1 MSDSETLT
9 KHYGGSDLL
18 GEIKRGLEAMG
29 KKRETV
35 TLDDLAAVDEFHV
48 GGRQASIAFLD
59 QLRPTADQLLL
70 DIGCG
75 LGGPARFATERYG
88 CRVAGV
94 DLTADYVT
102 TGRVLCNWLKLGGK
116 VSLRHGSALSLPLT
130 DETFDGA
137 YMMHVG
143 MNIEDKTRLCS
154 EVHRLL
160 QPGGVFGIYDIMSVG
175 EGDLTFPLP
184 WSSEPGTSFVATPE
198 SYKDALKAAGFTVTA
213 ERSRRDFALEFFVR
227 QRAMIAAA
235 GGPPPLSIRIV
246 MGKDTDQK
254 LRNLVAA
261 IEADKIAP
269 YEIIAKKAA

>member
-9 KHYGGSDLL
+9 KHYSRSDLL
-18 GEIKRGLEAMG
+18 GRIKRGLEAMG

-59 QLRPTADQLLL
+59 QLKPKPGQLLL

-75 LGGPARFATERYG
+75 LGGPARFATDRYG

-94 DLTADYVT
+94 DLTPDYVT
-102 TGRVLCNWLKLGGK
+102 AGRVLCNWLKLGGK
-116 VSLRHGSALSLPLT
+116 VSLRQGSALSLPLT

-143 MNIEDKTRLCS
+143 MNIENKPQLCA
-154 EVHRLL
+154 EVYRLL
-160 QPGGVFGIYDIMSVG
+160 QPGGCFGIYDIMTVG

-184 WSSEPGTSFVATPE
+184 WSSEAETSFVADPE
-198 SYKDALKAAGFTVTA
+198 VYKNALRAAGFSIVA

-235 GGPPPLSIRIV
+235 GGPPPLSLHIV
-246 MGKDTDQK
+246 MGRNTDEK
-254 LRNLVAA
+254 LRNLVSA
-261 IEADKIAP
+261 IEADLIAP
-269 YEIIAKKAA
+269 YEIIAKKPA

>member
-9 KHYGGSDLL
+9 KHYGRSDLL

-59 QLRPTADQLLL
+59 QLKPTPEQLFL
-70 DIGCG
+70 DIGSG
-75 LGGPARFATERYG
+75 LGGPARFAADRYG

-102 TGRVLCNWLKLGGK
+102 TGRVLCNWLGLGSK
-116 VSLRHGSALSLPLT
+116 VSLRQGSALNLPLT
-130 DETFDGA
+130 DGTFDGA

-143 MNIEDKTRLCS
+143 MNIEDKTQLCA
-154 EVHRLL
+154 EVYRLL
-160 QPGGVFGIYDIMSVG
+160 QPGGCFGIYDIMTVG
-175 EGDLTFPLP
+175 EGELSFPLP
-184 WSSEPGTSFVATPE
+184 WSSEPATSFVATPE
-198 SYKDALKAAGFTVTA
+198 AYKDALRAAGFTITA

-235 GGPPPLSIRIV
+235 GGPPPLSLHIV
-246 MGKDTDQK
+246 MGANTKEK
-254 LRNLVAA
+254 LRNLVAG
-261 IEADKIAP
+261 IEAGRVAP
-269 YEIIAKKAA
+269 YEVIAKKAA

>member
-1 MSDSETLT
+1 MSDSDTLT
-9 KHYGGSDLL
+9 KHYSRSDLL
-18 GEIKRGLEAMG
+18 SEIKRGLEAMG

-59 QLRPTADQLLL
+59 QLKPTADQLLL

-75 LGGPARFATERYG
+75 LGGPARFATDRYG

-94 DLTADYVT
+94 DLTPDYVT
-102 TGRVLCNWLKLGGK
+102 TGRVLCNWLRLGGK
-116 VSLRHGSALSLPLT
+116 VSLRQGSALSLPLT

-143 MNIEDKTRLCS
+143 MNIEDKSKLCT

-160 QPGGVFGIYDIMSVG
+160 RPGARFGIYDIMSVG
-175 EGDLTFPLP
+175 EGDLSFPLP
-184 WSSEPGTSFVATPE
+184 WSSEADTSFVATPE
-198 SYKDALKAAGFTVTA
+198 IYRDALKAAGFSVVA

-235 GGPPPLSIRIV
+235 GGPPPLGIHIV
-246 MGKDTDQK
+246 MGKNTNEK
-254 LRNLVAA
+254 LRNLVTA
-261 IEADKIAP
+261 IEADLVAP